1 MGIEKKNQTEAE
13 QALTSEIERFQQ
25 KVASDFR
32 HREKSATIELVRA
45 LDLATVSER
54 IAPLDSIED
63 GIPARGFYARV
74 GAAVA
79 LRPFLAVVKHAP
91 GGVPWIPSPRG
102 LAQYWRT
109 YLDCCGRLTHL
120 RRMAAL
126 EHYGLSKTTV
136 TDGRV
141 VIETSWG
148 REEVT
153 AMRAM
158 RQTWKRHESSESATD
173 DARWPQLWKRMRKY
187 VERDPK
193 NLIGYDN
200 DEEVVAAYLEKA
212 RRYGRGYLEAEALPP
227 HVQIADRTFGEWKL
241 ACDQALGRILCHID
255 FARLLHVKRSNKVAL
270 RDVLT
275 LFARRE
281 DVAAVWQEAGL
292 KADLVESTMAA
303 LTLTIDDMD
312 AWEQAYEM
320 PTPFYIDM
328 GRHFVLLTCFG
339 ALTNPYFAMFRYL
352 RRIHK
357 VDWDRGVDQREGV
370 FRSDLMRVFAPPRF
384 LVPAHGFKL
393 RRADGSAITDVD
405 AVIFDRDR
413 GRLALVQLKW
423 HDVFGRSLAERESR
437 RRNILLANSWVE
449 RVHDWIGGR
458 SSADVLR
465 ALGIQETSSDD
476 PPLLLVLA
484 RYVARFSGTS
494 TQDARAIWLGWPEV
508 SQAMRE
514 FDGEDPLGHLAKMCS
529 ASSGQLIE
537 LPDIREEFRFPG
549 LTVDLR
555 VSSMFRVSS
564 MS

>member
-1 MGIEKKNQTEAE
+1 MGNQSRKQTEAE

-25 KVASDFR
+25 RVAFDFR

-45 LDLATVSER
+45 LDVATVSEW
-54 IAPLDSIED
+54 IAPTDSSED
-63 GIPARGFYARV
+63 GIPERGFYARV

-91 GGVPWIPSPRG
+91 GGVPWIPSPRA

-126 EHYGLSKTTV
+126 DHYGLSKTTV
-136 TDGRV
+136 TTGRV

-148 REEVT
+148 REELA

-158 RQTWKRHESSESATD
+158 RQTWKRHDQSSESATD
-173 DARWPQLWKRMRKY
+173 DPRWAQLWKRMRKY
-187 VERDPK
+187 VERDAR
-193 NLIGYDN
+193 NLIRYDN
-200 DEEVVAAYLEKA
+200 DEEIVAAYLEKA
-212 RRYGRGYLEAEALPP
+212 RRYGRGYLEAEALAP
-227 HVQIADRTFGEWKL
+227 HVQIAGRTFGEWKL
-241 ACDQALGRILCHID
+241 ACDQALGRILCHIE
-255 FARLLHVKRSNKVAL
+255 FARLLHAKRSKKVAL
-270 RDVLT
+270 CDVLT
-275 LFARRE
+275 IFARRE

-292 KADLVESTMAA
+292 KAERVESTMQA
-303 LTLTIDDMD
+303 LTLTVDDMD
-312 AWEQAYEM
+312 DWEQSHET
-320 PTPFYIDM
+320 PTPFYIDL

-339 ALTNPYFAMFRYL
+339 ALTNPYFALFRYL
-352 RRIHK
+352 RRVHK
-357 VDWDRGVDQREGV
+357 DDWDRGVDQREGV

-384 LVPAHGFKL
+384 LVPDHGFKL

-405 AVIFDRDR
+405 AVIFDRHR

-437 RRNILLANSWVE
+437 RRNILLANLWVE
-449 RVHDWIGGR
+449 RVHDWISGR

-465 ALGIQETSSDD
+465 ALGIRETPSDD
-476 PPLLLVLA
+476 PPLLLVVA
-484 RYVARFSGTS
+484 RYVARFSGTG

-508 SQAMRE
+508 SQAMKE
-514 FDGEDPLGHLAKMCS
+514 FGGEDPIGHLAKLS
-529 ASSGQLIE
+529 PASSGQLVE
-537 LPDIREEFRFPG
+537 LPQIHEEFRFPG

-555 VSSMFRVSS
+555 ISSGS
-564 MS
+564 